1 MVTTVGKQEG
11 VNEHFTDILT
21 LCQILYGTDRSCT
34 LSKKLMT
41 GLSANHKPPRLML
54 PYCRNKA
61 QTQIGHS
68 RSLILTLVGRVL

>member
-1 MVTTVGKQEG
+1 MCVSKRMVTTVCKQEG

-41 GLSANHKPPRLML
+41 GLSANHNPP
-54 PYCRNKA
+54 P
-61 QTQIGHS
+61 
-68 RSLILTLVGRVL
+68 SLDASILLY